1 MTKPKK
7 EDYQFPIVT
16 PTNEVNITQK
26 MKMTKPKKRT
36 LPKNKDD
43 LTQRINRK
51 TNKRKIKY

>member
-43 LTQRINRK
+43 LTQRINRQ
-51 TNKRKIKY
+51 TNK